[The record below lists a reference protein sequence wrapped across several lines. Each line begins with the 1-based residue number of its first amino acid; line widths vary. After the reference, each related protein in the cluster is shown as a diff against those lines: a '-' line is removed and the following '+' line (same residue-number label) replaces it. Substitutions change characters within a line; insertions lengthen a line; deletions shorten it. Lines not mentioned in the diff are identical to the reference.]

1 MILSP
6 GDARIT
12 SKPAREVHDCYYC
25 TGDDNA
31 NAPIWPALRL
41 DMYDFVGWTG
51 ANLNV
56 TAKIAAPSKARRGKF
71 ASGFQRSFAMPVQ
84 YYPRQ
89 ENRR

>member
-12 SKPAREVHDCYYC
+12 SKPAHKVHDCYYC
-25 TGDDNA
+25 TGDDNERA
-31 NAPIWPALRL
+31 NMACVAL

-56 TAKIAAPSKARRGKF
+56 TAKIAAPSKARRGTF